1 MEIEDIDP
9 KPGMGPFWGEV
20 QTAVHKGLGAIG
32 VETNG
37 SVRDLPDCAPGF
49 QVLAGHVGPSH
60 AHVRVDDYQVPVT
73 VHGMAVNHNDIIHA
87 DRHGAAVVP
96 AKAVRQI
103 PAAVDLISRREAII
117 VEQANKPDIDI
128 EKLKAAI
135 GHAKDIH

>member
-1 MEIEDIDP
+1 
-9 KPGMGPFWGEV
+9 
-20 QTAVHKGLGAIG
+20 
-32 VETNG
+32 
-37 SVRDLPDCAPGF
+37 
-49 QVLAGHVGPSH
+49 
-60 AHVRVDDYQVPVT
+60 
-73 VHGMAVNHNDIIHA
+73 MAVNHNDIIHA

-117 VEQANKPDIDI
+117 VEQVNKPDIDI